1 MHSESITIQS
11 FATTATHKIYHILI
25 KQYYY
30 DLPYKY
36 IMRCMA
42 ILKALVKDLL
52 LHDHH
57 MLTEKLVSSDRTKC
71 QHFGGMYNISPG
83 SSSHSR

>member
-1 MHSESITIQS
+1 MS
-11 FATTATHKIYHILI
+11 
-25 KQYYY
+25 
-30 DLPYKY
+30 
-36 IMRCMA
+36 CVA
-42 ILKALVKDLL
+42 ILKKHYSNRMI

-83 SSSHSR
+83 SSLHSR